1 MSNKRFAPELTGHNI
16 KVIKDSDYEHLQT
29 HVDPKAMEDFKRD
42 AYGSLAWW
50 HQEEDNEQIL

>member
-1 MSNKRFAPELTGHNI
+1 MNNKRFAPELTGHNI

-29 HVDPKAMEDFKRD
+29 HVDQKALEEFKRD

-50 HQEEDNEQIL
+50 HQEEEDDE